1 MTNPDIVVY
10 TQPHCAACS
19 QVKRFLESRGM
30 PFTLCDV
37 SQDEAALN
45 EIVSRGYMGTPVTR
59 IGDRWVA
66 GFRRKELE
74 SLLPDQHAYLRD

>member
-1 MTNPDIVVY
+1 MTDPDVVVY

-19 QVKRFLESRGM
+19 QVEHFLESRGVS
-30 PFTLCDV
+30 FTLCDV
-37 SQDEAALN
+37 SQSAAALD

-74 SLLPDQHAYLRD
+74 SLLPDR